1 MGQWWECV
9 LSYRLEFMHT
19 GASECQWERKKK
31 VRCVSHIV
39 HDRHNIHANKCF
51 FCSKNIIFILKGLI

>member
-9 LSYRLEFMHT
+9 LNYRLESMQI
-19 GASECQWERKKK
+19 GASECQWETKKK
-31 VRCVSHIV
+31 ERCVSHIV
-39 HDRHNIHANKCF
+39 HDRHNILANKYC